1 VSIINKR
8 NSNAYIYINQVQNIL
23 MKGLIIYVKEN
34 NFNAVKQVLV
44 DNQVDGI
51 TYFDIMGQ
59 GPLDR
64 EATER
69 IVQGYKT
76 GEKYTPEFARR
87 TRIETIVSDSKANSI
102 IEALKGN
109 ANIHGKI
116 FIFDVSES
124 HDL

>member
-1 VSIINKR
+1 RSSMLIV
-8 NSNAYIYINQVQNIL
+8 IYL
-23 MKGLIIYVKEN
+23 PYTTLFRS
-34 NFNAVKQVLV
+34 NFNEAKQILI
-44 DNQVDGI
+44 DNQVGGI

-87 TRIETIVSDSKANSI
+87 TRIETIVDDDKAR
-102 IEALKGN
+102 
-109 ANIHGKI
+109 
-116 FIFDVSES
+116 SEEHTS
-124 HDL
+124 ELQSRDNRVCR

>member
-1 VSIINKR
+1 
-8 NSNAYIYINQVQNIL
+8 
-23 MKGLIIYVKEN
+23 MKGLIIYVKES
-34 NFNAVKQVLV
+34 NFNAVKQILI
-44 DNQVDGI
+44 DNQVGGI

-87 TRIETIVSDSKANSI
+87 TRIETIVDDAVANTI
-102 IEALKGN
+102 ITALKGDS
-109 ANIHGKI
+109 NIHGKI
-116 FIFDVSES
+116 FTFDVAES

>member
-1 VSIINKR
+1 
-8 NSNAYIYINQVQNIL
+8 

-34 NFNAVKQVLV
+34 NFNAVKQILI
-44 DNQVDGI
+44 DNQVGGI
-51 TYFDIMGQ
+51 THFDIMGQ

-76 GEKYTPEFARR
+76 GEKFTPEFARR
-87 TRIETIVSDSKANSI
+87 TRIETIVDDSKAAI
-102 IEALKGN
+102 IIDTLKKDS
-109 ANIHGKI
+109 NIKGKI
-116 FIFDVSES
+116 FAYAITES

>member
-1 VSIINKR
+1 
-8 NSNAYIYINQVQNIL
+8 

-34 NFNAVKQVLV
+34 NFNAVKQILI
-44 DNQVDGI
+44 DNQVGGI

-76 GEKYTPEFARR
+76 EEKYTPEFARR
-87 TRIETIVSDSKANSI
+87 TRIETIVDDAKASAIITAIKSDN
-102 IEALKGN
+102 
-109 ANIHGKI
+109 NIHGKI
-116 FIFDVSES
+116 FTFDITES

>member
-1 VSIINKR
+1 
-8 NSNAYIYINQVQNIL
+8 

-34 NFNAVKQVLV
+34 NFNAVKQILI
-44 DNQVDGI
+44 DNQVGGI

-87 TRIETIVSDSKANSI
+87 TRVETIVDDTKASAIIAAIKSDN
-102 IEALKGN
+102 
-109 ANIHGKI
+109 NIHGKI
-116 FIFDVSES
+116 FTFDITES

>member
-1 VSIINKR
+1 
-8 NSNAYIYINQVQNIL
+8 L
-23 MKGLIIYVKEN
+23 KGLIIYVKEN
-34 NFNAVKQVLV
+34 NFNSVKQILV

-51 TYFDIMGQ
+51 THFDIMGQ

-64 EATER
+64 DATER

-87 TRIETIVSDSKANSI
+87 TRIETIVDDAKAKVIIDS
-102 IEALKGN
+102 LKN
-109 ANIHGKI
+109 DAHIKGKI
-116 FIFDVSES
+116 FTFDVVES

>member
-1 VSIINKR
+1 
-8 NSNAYIYINQVQNIL
+8 

-34 NFNAVKQVLV
+34 SFNAVKQILV

-59 GPLDR
+59 GHLDR
-64 EATER
+64 ESTER

-87 TRIETIVSDSKANSI
+87 TRIETVVSDSKVNLI
-102 IEALKGN
+102 TEALKKD
-109 ANIHGKI
+109 ANVHGRI
-116 FIFDVSES
+116 FIFDISES
-124 HDL
+124 QDL

>member
-1 VSIINKR
+1 
-8 NSNAYIYINQVQNIL
+8 
-23 MKGLIIYVKEN
+23 MKGLIIYVKESS
-34 NFNAVKQVLV
+34 FNAVKQILV
-44 DNQVDGI
+44 NNQVGGI

-64 EATER
+64 ETTER

-87 TRIETIVSDSKANSI
+87 TRIETVVDDSKASAI
-102 IEALKGN
+102 IEAMKN
-109 ANIHGKI
+109 DSNVHGKI
-116 FIFDVSES
+116 FTFDITES

>member
-1 VSIINKR
+1 
-8 NSNAYIYINQVQNIL
+8 

-34 NFNAVKQVLV
+34 NFNAVKQILI

-87 TRIETIVSDSKANSI
+87 TRIETIVDEAKAELIINALKKDNSI
-102 IEALKGN
+102 KGKVFTFTV
-109 ANIHGKI
+109 A
-116 FIFDVSES
+116 ES

>member
-1 VSIINKR
+1 
-8 NSNAYIYINQVQNIL
+8 
-23 MKGLIIYVKEN
+23 MKGLIIYVKES
-34 NFNAVKQVLV
+34 NFNAVKQILI
-44 DNQVDGI
+44 DNQVGGI

-87 TRIETIVSDSKANSI
+87 TRIETIVDDAKANSI
-102 IEALKGN
+102 LAALKGDN
-109 ANIHGKI
+109 NIHGKI
-116 FIFDVSES
+116 FTFDIAES

>member
-1 VSIINKR
+1 
-8 NSNAYIYINQVQNIL
+8 
-23 MKGLIIYVKEN
+23 MKGLIIYVKQS
-34 NFNAVKQVLV
+34 NFNEAKQILI
-44 DNQVDGI
+44 DNQVGGI

-87 TRIETIVSDSKANSI
+87 TRIETIVDDDRANTIISALKANTD
-102 IEALKGN
+102 
-109 ANIHGKI
+109 IHGKI
-116 FIFDVSES
+116 FTFDITES

>member
-1 VSIINKR
+1 
-8 NSNAYIYINQVQNIL
+8 

-34 NFNAVKQVLV
+34 NFNAVKQILV

-87 TRIETIVSDSKANSI
+87 TRIETIVSESKANTI
-102 IEALKGN
+102 IEILKSDV
-109 ANIHGKI
+109 NIHGKI
-116 FIFDVSES
+116 FIFEVSES
-124 HDL
+124 QDL

>member
-1 VSIINKR
+1 
-8 NSNAYIYINQVQNIL
+8 
-23 MKGLIIYVKEN
+23 MKCLIIYVKESD
-34 NFNAVKQVLV
+34 FNAVKQILI
-44 DNQVDGI
+44 DNEVGGI

-87 TRIETIVSDSKANSI
+87 TRIETIVDDARANTI
-102 IEALKGN
+102 LNALKGDSS
-109 ANIHGKI
+109 IHGKV
-116 FIFDVSES
+116 FTFDITES